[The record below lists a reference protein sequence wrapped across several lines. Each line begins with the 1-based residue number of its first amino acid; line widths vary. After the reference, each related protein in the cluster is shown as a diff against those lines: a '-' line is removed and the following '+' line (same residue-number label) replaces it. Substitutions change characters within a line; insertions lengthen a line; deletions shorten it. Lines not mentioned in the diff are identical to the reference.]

1 MDLSHPAAEL
11 LGRPRARI
19 LRSLARVSE
28 GLTGRRIAELSD
40 VPHATT
46 QRVLA
51 DLDGIGLVDSL
62 PAGRARL
69 YTLNRAHVM
78 WKPIEDMLAAPA
90 RLEEEI
96 GEAAQDLADAYAT
109 VALYGSAARGD
120 ADSESD
126 VDLVVVWDDRT
137 AQADRSP
144 LLDALTGHI
153 QRATG
158 NRVELVD
165 LSVKELQAMAAKNDP
180 LLTSWLADARTVA
193 GTDFKRLIRK
203 AAS

>member
-1 MDLSHPAAEL
+1 MNLSHPAAEL
-11 LGRPRARI
+11 LGRPRACV

-28 GLTGRRIAELSD
+28 GLTGRHIAQLSD
-40 VPHATT
+40 VAHATT

-51 DLDGIGLVDSL
+51 DLEGIGLVDSL
-62 PAGRARL
+62 PAGRSRL
-69 YTLNRAHVM
+69 YSLNRAHVM

-96 GEAAQDLADAYAT
+96 GEAARNVADVHAT
-109 VALYGSAARGD
+109 VALYGSTARGD

-137 AQADRSP
+137 DQADRWQ
-144 LLDALTGHI
+144 LVDALTEHV

-165 LSVKELQAMAAKNDP
+165 LSVKELEAMVARNDP
-180 LLTSWLADARTVA
+180 LLDSWLADARTVA
-193 GTDFKRLIRK
+193 GADLKRLIRE
-203 AAS
+203 AAP